1 MRAAAWVLAQ
11 LLEQGWLRPA
21 LLDAAAEL
29 EGAVGVLAGAA
40 ARSGAAIAGGRAAA
54 AEVAA
59 LGSGVALLLGR
70 PVHGV

>member
-1 MRAAAWVLAQ
+1 MRGAAWVLAQ

-29 EGAVGVLAGAA
+29 EGAAGALAVAA
-40 ARSGAAIAGGRAAA
+40 ARLGAATAGGRAAA
-54 AEVAA
+54 AQVAV

-70 PVHGV
+70 PMGGA